1 MTFFKTEPLQSLAHP
16 YNSFSYI
23 KSATTVTNDFHKSS
37 LSPSGLGEKIFAA
50 LVELAVVVVEAVV
63 VVVVLEL
70 IEGWGTLF

>member
-16 YNSFSYI
+16 YSSFSYI

-50 LVELAVVVVEAVV
+50 LVEPADVVEAV